1 MPNALDATTLQF
13 NASTVAFI
21 VFALFSLGGA
31 LGVVTTRNLVHA
43 TLYLILSL
51 FGAAG
56 FFVLLSAPFMAAVQV
71 LVYIGAIAILIV
83 FAVMLTRSMTRLRD
97 LYNAQWALSAVV
109 AGALFVLLMA
119 GVILPSFGVNTPLGQ
134 REVSDVVTG
143 TVDLGKALVDQNQY
157 VLPFEVASLLLTAA
171 MIGAIV
177 IARDDRE

>member
-1 MPNALDATTLQF
+1 MFELNAQ
-13 NASTVAFI
+13 SIAFI

-31 LGVVTTRNLVHA
+31 LGVVSTRNLIHA

-83 FAVMLTRSMTRLRD
+83 FAVMLTRSMTRLSEI
-97 LYNAQWALSAVV
+97 YNRQWLLSAIV
-109 AGALFVLLMA
+109 AGLLFVLLLV
-119 GVILPSFGVNTPLGQ
+119 GVILPVWGVNGTQAG
-134 REVSDVVTG
+134 REVSAIVSN

-177 IARDDRE
+177 VARDDRE

>member
-1 MPNALDATTLQF
+1 MLEF
-13 NASTVAFI
+13 NASTIAFI

-56 FFVLLSAPFMAAVQV
+56 FFVLLSAPFMAVVQV

-97 LYNAQWALSAVV
+97 LYNRQWIVSGVV
-109 AGALFVLLMA
+109 AGALFILLMV
-119 GVILPSFGVNTPLGQ
+119 GVILPVWGLNGSQAGKP
-134 REVSDVVTG
+134 VSDIVLN

>member
-1 MPNALDATTLQF
+1 MLEF
-13 NASTVAFI
+13 NASSVAFI

-56 FFVLLSAPFMAAVQV
+56 FFVLLSAPFMAVVQV

-97 LYNAQWALSAVV
+97 LYNRQWVISGVV
-109 AGALFVLLMA
+109 AVGLFLLLMA
-119 GVILPSFGVNTPLGQ
+119 GVILPVWGLNGAQASN
-134 REVSDVVTG
+134 EVSAVVLN

-177 IARDDRE
+177 IARDDQE

>member
-1 MPNALDATTLQF
+1 MLEF
-13 NASTVAFI
+13 NASTIAFI
-21 VFALFSLGGA
+21 VFALFCLGGA
-31 LGVVTTRNLVHA
+31 LGVVTTRNLVHG

-51 FGAAG
+51 FGVAG

-83 FAVMLTRSMTRLRD
+83 FAVMLTRSMTRMRE
-97 LYNAQWALSAVV
+97 LYNNQWLLSGVV
-109 AGALFVLLMA
+109 ALGLFVLLFV
-119 GVILPSFGVNTPLGQ
+119 GVILPIFGAGGTLADRP
-134 REVSDVVTG
+134 VSDAVLN

>member
-1 MPNALDATTLQF
+1 MLVF
-13 NASTVAFI
+13 NAQTIAFI

-31 LGVVTTRNLVHA
+31 LGVVTTRNLIHA

-56 FFVLLSAPFMAAVQV
+56 FFVLLSAPFLAAVQV

-83 FAVMLTRSMTRLRD
+83 FAVMLTRSMTRISD
-97 LYNAQWALSAVV
+97 LYNRQWLLSAIV
-109 AGALFVLLMA
+109 AGILFVVLLA
-119 GVILPSFGVNTPLGQ
+119 GVIVPVWGVNGTQIDRP
-134 REVSDVVTG
+134 VSDVVAG

-177 IARDDRE
+177 IARDDQE